1 MKKIGIMLLCSMIVL
16 CSMSNNV
23 QAAGKVTTK
32 LQGWDLV
39 DSGKHLDWGGTSKYI
54 KEFKNAVKKWNNYKA
69 GVIRKDTI
77 KTKRDVKIM
86 DSKGRAEKKVL
97 AETSKAGR
105 TIYFYTA
112 KMDSL
117 SSDKCLHVCMH
128 ELGHALGL
136 GHNKKTDV
144 MYAESSW
151 VTKLSKNDKASY
163 DKAYKKY

>member
-1 MKKIGIMLLCSMIVL
+1 MTILMNVISV
-16 CSMSNNV
+16 NV
-23 QAAGKVTTK
+23 QAAESGKASI
-32 LQGWDLV
+32 QSWDLV

-54 KEFKNAVKKWNNYKA
+54 KEFKSAVKKWNNYKS

-77 KTKRDVKIM
+77 KTKQDVKIV
-86 DSKGRAEKKVL
+86 DTKGRAEKKVL

-105 TIYFYTA
+105 AIYFYTS

-117 SSDKCLHVCMH
+117 SSEKCLHVCMH

-136 GHNKKTDV
+136 AHNQKNDV
-144 MYAESSW
+144 MSEISSW
-151 VTKLSKNDKASY
+151 ITKLSKNDKASY